1 MATSLLSNVST
12 QTTGTGYLLSSSP
25 TESFVVNTS
34 ALGYYTATVVIEQSS
49 NNSTYTTV
57 KTFNISANNFNQDS
71 FSIDIAT
78 GYYVRASV
86 TSISGKSPLVSVT
99 MYQGAS
105 GNLQQFVPAT
115 NDYAG
120 IMAAYNAAVANGG
133 GIVALNPVTYNIGSN
148 TLPRTSGVSYVGIQP
163 QIYETNYGGASG
175 AQDIGAATFSNGT
188 IINGNGTNTAFA
200 NNTITYSAFS
210 AVLNGTTTMTISTVP
225 ATPIIPGLL
234 LKDLATDTVPTL
246 VIISQLTSTEPGGTL
261 GGRGTYLL
269 GNGPEKSIPSS
280 TLTLTPFNDNFI
292 SGSHL
297 MNIGFTNVEK
307 CVQSGATNSMGDAY
321 STFQNLF
328 ATETTDVPFQLLN
341 FEHITVLN
349 LRSYNCAAGPVLGMS
364 TTVTSWGGYG
374 NSLIKSVYDY
384 KSGLNNAPGIFLG
397 AAPDS
402 IGIVYTLGAGY
413 CEDIQANHYNRSSV
427 TQTATIT
434 SGSSSI
440 AVTDGTKFP
449 VGMPIWFS
457 VSNTATPSGNLF
469 IAGAVAG
476 NPYPNFQGY
485 SGFNANY
492 KDLGYQVMFVQSQT
506 GNNITLSF
514 EQVGPIFTP
523 SVSTT
528 TYINQQGL
536 PLITLEGGNVN
547 GCDAEGLSAAIMVFN
562 RVNGKLNA
570 IQGGGVKPT
579 GSVFQEAGIV
589 IRNSGSADLEL
600 SSPFTNIDCNFGNN
614 TNLLTVNGSI
624 GYVAAGSVVKG
635 LQNVQL
641 YGSATQVSGINLA
654 NTKGNNGDITFS
666 TRDPG
671 NMSWTYPGVPFG
683 VRTGTNTT
691 TGTSTWNTGD
701 DRAGFAVYTGTA
713 AATWNWGQGL
723 NANMKGY
730 RQTFKNRASVG
741 VGNTLTIVIGGSDGT
756 WDNIS
761 GKTSMVLAAPTA
773 SLPGGSMTVV
783 AVDNGSGGWFW
794 AIENA
799 LYAV

>member
-1 MATSLLSNVST
+1 M
-12 QTTGTGYLLSSSP
+12 
-25 TESFVVNTS
+25 
-34 ALGYYTATVVIEQSS
+34 
-49 NNSTYTTV
+49 STYVNKVANTNTPNV
-57 KTFNISANNFNQDS
+57 VPVQGTFDQNGTNLSLVGPGGIQFN
-71 FSIDIAT
+71 
-78 GYYVRASV
+78 G
-86 TSISGKSPLVSVT
+86 PE
-99 MYQGAS
+99 
-105 GNLQQFVPAT
+105 FVPPT

-133 GIVALNPVTYNIGSN
+133 GVVKLKAVTYNIGGN
-148 TLPRTSGVSYVGIQP
+148 TIPRTSGVSFVGVQP

-246 VIISQLTSTEPGGTL
+246 VIISQLTSTEPSGIL
-261 GGRGTYLL
+261 GARGTYLL
-269 GNGPEKSIPSS
+269 GNGPEKLIPSS

-297 MNIGFTNVEK
+297 MNIGFTNVGK

-328 ATETTDVPFQLLN
+328 ATGTTDVPFQLLN

-402 IGIVYTLGAGY
+402 IGINFVLGCGY
-413 CEDIQANHYNRSSV
+413 CEDIQANHYNRPSVSQLCTLTQNSSTV
-427 TQTATIT
+427 T
-434 SGSSSI
+434 
-440 AVTDGTKFP
+440 VTDGTKFP

-457 VSNTATPSGNLF
+457 ISAGPSYTGNLYLQ
-469 IAGAVAG
+469 GTVAG
-476 NPYPNFQGY
+476 NPYSNPNYYGQNG
-485 SGFNANY
+485 NY
-492 KDLGYQVMFVQSQT
+492 KDTGYQVMFVQSQV

-514 EQVGPIFTP
+514 EQVGPIWTYTG
-523 SVSTT
+523 TT
-528 TYINQQGL
+528 TSATYINQQGL
-536 PLITLEGGNVN
+536 PLITLEGGNIN
-547 GCDAEGLSAAIMVFN
+547 GCDAEGLSAALMVFN
-562 RVNGKLNA
+562 RVGGKLNA

-579 GSVFQEAGIV
+579 GSVYQEAGIV
-589 IRNSGSADLEL
+589 IRNSGTADLEL
-600 SSPFTNIDCNFGNN
+600 VGSFTNIDCNFGNN
-614 TNLLTVNGSI
+614 TNLLTVSGGINNI
-624 GYVAAGSVVKG
+624 AAGSVVKG
-635 LQNVQL
+635 IQTVQL
-641 YGSATQVSGINLA
+641 YQSATQTSGINLA

-691 TGTSTWNTGD
+691 TGTSTWNLGD
-701 DRAGFAVYTGTA
+701 DRSGFAVYTGTG

-723 NANMKGY
+723 SFNMKGF

-741 VGNTLTIVIGGSDGT
+741 VGNTLTVVIGGSDGT